1 MAKSGRASVIKRN
14 RANLR
19 ATVFGPAVDARTE
32 RLSAK
37 LQELAAQP
45 KPTEGNSKME
55 MDSTRSDG
63 QASDPKARVADS
75 HEDMDIDQ
83 KPRDTHGRSKKSGRI
98 QKNKKNRSSIVFRPH
113 PSKAKRMSRKK

>member
-14 RANLR
+14 RASLR
-19 ATVFGPAVDARTE
+19 ATVFAPAVDARTE

-45 KPTEGNSKME
+45 KPNESKSKME
-55 MDSTRSDG
+55 LDSTNCDA
-63 QASDPKARVADS
+63 QASEAKS
-75 HEDMDIDQ
+75 KTTESNEDMDIDQ
-83 KPRDTHGRSKKSGRI
+83 KPHYTHGRSKKSGRI

-113 PSKAKRMSRKK
+113 PLKAKRMSKKK

>member
-19 ATVFGPAVDARTE
+19 AIVFGPAVDARTE

-45 KPTEGNSKME
+45 KPNEGNSKME

-63 QASDPKARVADS
+63 QATDLNARIADS
-75 HEDMDIDQ
+75 NEDMDVDH

-113 PSKAKRMSRKK
+113 PSKAKRMSKKK

>member
-55 MDSTRSDG
+55 MDSTRSD
-63 QASDPKARVADS
+63 
-75 HEDMDIDQ
+75 MDIDQ